1 LINYE
6 NIKVLCLFLSFIVLA
21 LVSCTNDADDSFKF
35 QKIIETTAR
44 GNTQTYVYV
53 YNGTK

>member
-21 LVSCTNDADDSFKF
+21 VVSCTNDADDIKF

-44 GNTQTYVYV
+44 GNTQTYVYIMEP
-53 YNGTK
+53 NS